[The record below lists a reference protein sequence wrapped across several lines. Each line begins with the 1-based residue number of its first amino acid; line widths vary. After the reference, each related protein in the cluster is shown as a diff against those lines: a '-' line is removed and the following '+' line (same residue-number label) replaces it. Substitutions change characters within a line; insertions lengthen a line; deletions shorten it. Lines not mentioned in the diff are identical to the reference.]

1 MLIMLIRLRRQASLP
16 ASGAVVQQLRRA
28 LQKRGELRGRQL
40 RDAAAIHSAAGCRQ
54 QPLHYD
60 YNPKQLRGSERKPAG
75 VLLALEHGAR
85 MRVMGEHGVRMIC
98 LEPGDVLVFDGD
110 VVHAGAA
117 YRAPNTRVHVY
128 LDVPSVKREHDRT
141 YSYKH

>member
-1 MLIMLIRLRRQASLP
+1 MCRDWSVE
-16 ASGAVVQQLRRA
+16 ASGGHGNDPRTASNHGA
-28 LQKRGELRGRQL
+28 A
-40 RDAAAIHSAAGCRQ
+40 RDRQ

-128 LDVPSVKREHDRT
+128 LDVPSVKRERDRT

>member
-1 MLIMLIRLRRQASLP
+1 MHFGNEQRDRTVEHERYTLEL
-16 ASGAVVQQLRRA
+16 SGACARA
-28 LQKRGELRGRQL
+28 
-40 RDAAAIHSAAGCRQ
+40 D
-54 QPLHYD
+54 
-60 YNPKQLRGSERKPAG
+60 
-75 VLLALEHGAR
+75 GAR